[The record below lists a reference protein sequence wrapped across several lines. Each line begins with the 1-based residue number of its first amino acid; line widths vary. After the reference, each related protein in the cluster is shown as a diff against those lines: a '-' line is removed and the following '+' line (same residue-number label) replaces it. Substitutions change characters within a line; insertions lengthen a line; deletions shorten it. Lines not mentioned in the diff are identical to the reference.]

1 MSGLGHVI
9 LTQQAMLV
17 HSYSIFVCK
26 KKHGRLLKRDTIL
39 EFMGEMSEAS
49 KDDIDVLF
57 ETLMLDLETTP
68 PAPAPPTTAIGEPYP
83 SFAHATLQNLEC
95 QQRTKQ
101 LLMQ

>member
-9 LTQQAMLV
+9 LTQQAMLR

-26 KKHGRLLKRDTIL
+26 EMYGRLLKDTIL
-39 EFMGEMSEAS
+39 EFTGKMSEAN

-68 PAPAPPTTAIGEPYP
+68 PAPAPPTTAIREPHP
-83 SFAHATLQNLEC
+83 SFAHAT
-95 QQRTKQ
+95 
-101 LLMQ
+101 